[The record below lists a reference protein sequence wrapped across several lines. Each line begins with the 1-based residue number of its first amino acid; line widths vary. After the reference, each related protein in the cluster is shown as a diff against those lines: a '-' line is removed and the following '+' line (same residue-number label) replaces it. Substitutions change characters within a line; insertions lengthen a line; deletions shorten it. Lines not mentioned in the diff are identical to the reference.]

1 MKDGR
6 TSLDYSPVAPCL
18 SRSLIFPAS
27 KEFPHWDDLS
37 QELHQRSR
45 LCPRLLCLGD
55 LIQPALS
62 TSFSVAFVSRLTL
75 KAQQYDTITNQWETV
90 CPLPKPV
97 HSAAATVCG
106 GKVYVFGGVN
116 EAGRSAGVLQSYV
129 PQTNS
134 WSFIESPMIDNKYA
148 PAVSLNGFIFILGGA
163 YARATTIYDP
173 DKGNIKAGPNMN
185 HSRQFCSAVV
195 LDGKIYATGGIVS
208 SEGPALGN
216 METFDPS
223 TNAWTLLQSLPCPLF
238 RHGCVVIKKYIQS
251 G

>member
-1 MKDGR
+1 M
-6 TSLDYSPVAPCL
+6 SL
-18 SRSLIFPAS
+18 
-27 KEFPHWDDLS
+27 
-37 QELHQRSR
+37 
-45 LCPRLLCLGD
+45 
-55 LIQPALS
+55 
-62 TSFSVAFVSRLTL
+62 
-75 KAQQYDTITNQWETV
+75 
-90 CPLPKPV
+90 
-97 HSAAATVCG
+97 
-106 GKVYVFGGVN
+106 
-116 EAGRSAGVLQSYV
+116 
-129 PQTNS
+129 
-134 WSFIESPMIDNKYA
+134 DNKYA

-216 METFDPS
+216 METFDPC
-223 TNAWTLLQSLPCPLF
+223 TNMWTLLQSLPCPLF